1 MVAPPRLVSGHQL
14 METFGLPSGPLIG
27 ELLAAIEEAQAEG
40 RIRTVEEAMALARDA
55 LTRPQTN

>member
-1 MVAPPRLVSGHQL
+1 